1 MVVIL
6 ARDKR
11 QLFWPLHSQFR
22 DTGVEVI
29 VDRRYEERRSQT
41 RTSGV
46 DRRYSDRRGAPLDEQ
61 LREQGWAV
69 LGDDVRRRAR
79 VEWILE
85 RTVMSPRGRE

>member
-46 DRRYSDRRGAPLDEQ
+46 DRRYSDRRGAPLDAHLHE
-61 LREQGWAV
+61 RGWAV
-69 LGDDVRRRAR
+69 LGGDVRRRAR

-85 RTVMSPRGRE
+85 RTVMPPRGRD